1 MSNWTEID
9 RQMQQ
14 FSPFLRDEFRID
26 PPLSNTIATT
36 IATEVRA
43 IEPEI
48 VCEVRQ
54 TNDVPLEARLDE
66 LVAFQAWIDIVH
78 CGQPHPAVVR
88 AQVIT
93 QNYICF
99 VYLGEAVFKTLR
111 KHMAKSTVTAKC
123 CRFLTDNPVRA
134 FRNALAHANWRY
146 KEDFSGIVFWAKK
159 GDQKDEPMC
168 QWEVSQHQLDFWQAL
183 ARCVGY
189 VVFTEL
195 REMEER
201 HD

>member
-1 MSNWTEID
+1 
-9 RQMQQ
+9 MQE

-36 IATEVRA
+36 IAAEVRT
-43 IEPEI
+43 IEPDVIREI
-48 VCEVRQ
+48 HQ
-54 TNDVPLEARLDE
+54 TNEIPLQARLDE
-66 LVAFQAWIDIVH
+66 LVAFQAWMDIVH

-99 VYLGEAVFKTLR
+99 VYLGEAVFKAMR

-134 FRNALAHANWRY
+134 FRNALAHANWIY
-146 KEDFSGIVFWAKK
+146 KDDFSGIVFWARK
-159 GDQKDEPMC
+159 GDQKDEPMLR
-168 QWEVSQHQLDFWQAL
+168 WEVNQHQLNFWQAL

-189 VVFTEL
+189 VLFTEL
-195 REMEER
+195 REMEKR